1 MTGITFGSYH
11 SFDDFHLILNTKEL
25 GSPAIKER
33 KIDIEGADSFLDLT
47 DFFGGEPKYE
57 NVTHR
62 FEFSTIVPQS
72 DFISLFSSIKNALH
86 GKRMRII
93 LDDDSLFYYVGRLRV
108 SSFTNDKNIGHVSI
122 EADCEPFKYKLN
134 KTVVSHTIDGTKA
147 IVLTNGRKRAVPEV
161 TVNGSIRI
169 AHQGNT
175 WSLGI
180 GSFTLPELELVHGE
194 NALQIEGTGTIT
206 FEWQEG
212 DL

>member
-175 WSLGI
+175 WSLGS